1 MLEKA
6 KIDRINELSRKKKTE
21 GLTAD
26 EKIEQET
33 LREEYVKS
41 FRSHM
46 RQTIENTK
54 IIDPKGND
62 ITPRKVKELKRKK
75 K

>member
-62 ITPRKVKELKRKK
+62 ITPHKVKELKRKK